1 MRNSDNQT
9 GKAPGAVSPSHC
21 LIVSLSLL
29 LALPA
34 IAAEPSDP
42 GLDLFKGYIEPLFQ
56 KRCYE
61 CHSHE
66 AKKAKGGLVLDSREG
81 WVKGG
86 DSGTAVKPGDAEA
99 SLLLKALLYHDPDLQ
114 MPPKKQ
120 LSELEIGRV
129 REWIALGAPD
139 PRKSAMADSVAKAA
153 VKGKDLWST
162 KPLKQTPVP
171 MPENAQWVVTDID
184 RFVLSSLEKAGL
196 EPSPDTDPATWL
208 RRVHLMLTGLLPE
221 PAEVEAFV
229 RACAG
234 GGGDNETIRQSD
246 REKNSAA
253 SVSPSPHPIV
263 SLSSPSAR
271 KAMEAKVDSLLAS
284 RHFGERWGRHWLD
297 VARYTDVMSS
307 LGGKPF
313 REAWRYRDYVIDA
326 YNSDKPFDVFI
337 REQLAGDLIPA
348 ATPEKKAEQ
357 LVATGFLSI
366 GHWPGEA
373 SEAGDPDLTLM
384 EIANEQIST
393 VSTAFL
399 SLTVGCAKCHDH
411 KFDPIPTADYYA
423 MAGIF
428 RSSWAVTFNYPGNGG
443 GARYVGANNVLL
455 PPTKDPRSFISAPGT
470 VWRDLEE
477 EEKAAKSQAKN
488 KNKEP
493 KKNPNLRPDGIQLH
507 NNGSMFAA
515 LPDAPPLAVGA
526 READSVMDVEV
537 RIRGEVGNKGPV
549 VQRGF
554 LSCLPTDSAKP
565 PKDQSGRVQ
574 LAEWLLD
581 EKNPLTPRV
590 AVNRLWH
597 HLFGTGLVRTVD
609 DFGIT
614 GEAPSHPELLDYL
627 AQRFR
632 TTQGWSQK
640 QFIREVLL
648 SRVFRQS
655 GHYVAK
661 SFEVDAANRLLWR
674 MSPRRME
681 AEVLADTLGQ
691 LRGTLDLK
699 PATYTVPPYKSE
711 DQGDGTTML
720 DIPVET
726 LNKRAVYW
734 PVFRRDQPVDLDV
747 LAIYDYPDT
756 RRAVGERDVSTLPTQ
771 SLYLINSDFVRK
783 TADSLASRITKR
795 GEVESLRELCLR
807 IYGRLPTAAESQTLL
822 AAVKQARSPAEGWRE
837 VSHALLMSSEFSVI
851 H

>member
-1 MRNSDNQT
+1 MKQNKDARRI
-9 GKAPGAVSPSHC
+9 SPSHC
-21 LIVSLSLL
+21 LPVSLSLL
-29 LALPA
+29 LLALPA
-34 IAAEPSDP
+34 AAAEPSDS
-42 GLDLFKGYIEPLFQ
+42 GLDLFKGYIEPMF
-56 KRCYE
+56 KKHCYE

-66 AKKAKGGLVLDSREG
+66 AQKAKGGLVLDSREG

-86 DSGTAVKPGDAEA
+86 DSGTAVKPGDVDA
-99 SLLLKALLYHDPDLQ
+99 SLLFKAVSYADSDVQ

-171 MPENAQWVVTDID
+171 TPKNAQWAVTDID

-196 EPSPDTDPATWL
+196 EPSPNTDPATWL

-221 PAEVEAFV
+221 PAEVERFCKDTSEKA
-229 RACAG
+229 
-234 GGGDNETIRQSD
+234 
-246 REKNSAA
+246 RER
-253 SVSPSPHPIV
+253 V
-263 SLSSPSAR
+263 
-271 KAMEAKVDSLLAS
+271 VDELLAS

-326 YNSDKPFDVFI
+326 YNSDKPFDQFL

-411 KFDPIPTADYYA
+411 KFDPVPTADYYA

-455 PPTKDPRSFISAPGT
+455 PPTKDPRPFISAPGT
-470 VWRDLEE
+470 VWRDLLEE
-477 EEKAAKSQAKN
+477 ENAAKSQAKN
-488 KNKEP
+488 KGKVP

-526 READSVMDVEV
+526 READAVMDVEV

-554 LSCLPTDSAKP
+554 LSCLPTDTAKP
-565 PKDQSGRVQ
+565 PKHQSGRVQ

-632 TTQGWSQK
+632 STHGWSQK
-640 QFIREVLL
+640 KFIREVLL

-655 GHYVAK
+655 GNYVAK
-661 SFEVDAANRLLWR
+661 GFSADPANRLLWR

-681 AEVLADTLGQ
+681 AEVLTDTLGQ

-783 TADSLASRITKR
+783 TAESLASRITKS
-795 GEVESLRELCLR
+795 GDAESLRELCLR
-807 IYGRLPTAAESQTLL
+807 IYGRPPTAAESETLL
-822 AAVKQARSPAEGWRE
+822 AAVKQARSPAEGWRD

>member
-1 MRNSDNQT
+1 
-9 GKAPGAVSPSHC
+9 
-21 LIVSLSLL
+21 
-29 LALPA
+29 
-34 IAAEPSDP
+34 
-42 GLDLFKGYIEPLFQ
+42 LDLFKGYIEPLFQ

-66 AKKAKGGLVLDSREG
+66 AQKAKGGLVLDSRDG

-99 SLLLKALLYHDPDLQ
+99 SLLFKALLYHDPDLQ

-120 LSELEIGRV
+120 LSDLEIGRV

-153 VKGKDLWST
+153 VKGKDLWSI

-171 MPENAQWVVTDID
+171 TPKNAQWAVTDID

-221 PAEVEAFV
+221 PAEVEVFL
-229 RACAG
+229 RECAG
-234 GGGDNETIRQSD
+234 DKAQ
-246 REKNSAA
+246 
-253 SVSPSPHPIV
+253 
-263 SLSSPSAR
+263 
-271 KAMEAKVDSLLAS
+271 KAMEAKVDELLA
-284 RHFGERWGRHWLD
+284 RRQFGERWGRHWLD

-326 YNSDKPFDVFI
+326 YNSDKPFDVFV

-411 KFDPIPTADYYA
+411 KFDPVPTADYYA

-455 PPTKDPRSFISAPGT
+455 PPTKDPRPFISAPGT
-470 VWRDLEE
+470 VWRDLLEE
-477 EEKAAKSQAKN
+477 ENAAKSQAKN
-488 KNKEP
+488 KGKVP

-526 READSVMDVEV
+526 READAVMDVEV

-554 LSCLPTDSAKP
+554 LSCLPTDTAKP
-565 PKDQSGRVQ
+565 PKQQSGRVQ

-632 TTQGWSQK
+632 STHGWSQK
-640 QFIREVLL
+640 KFIREVLL

-655 GHYVAK
+655 GNYVAK
-661 SFEVDAANRLLWR
+661 GFSADPANRLLWR

-681 AEVLADTLGQ
+681 AEVLTDTLGR

-783 TADSLASRITKR
+783 TAESLASRITKS
-795 GEVESLRELCLR
+795 GDAESLRELCLR
-807 IYGRLPTAAESQTLL
+807 IYGRPPTAAESETLL
-822 AAVKQARSPAEGWRE
+822 AAVKQARSPAEGWRD